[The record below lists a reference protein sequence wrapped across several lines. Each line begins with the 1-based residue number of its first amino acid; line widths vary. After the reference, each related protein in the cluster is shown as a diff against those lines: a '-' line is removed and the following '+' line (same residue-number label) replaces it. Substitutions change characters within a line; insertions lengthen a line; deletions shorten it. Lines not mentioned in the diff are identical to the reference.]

1 MRGLYTLGKALDPLK
16 IPFPKIRLPSHSP
29 DDAKQVDISIVQGEI
44 NKNSPG
50 ASANPVVQSKVNKF
64 GFGFR
69 FWFW

>member
-1 MRGLYTLGKALDPLK
+1 MK
-16 IPFPKIRLPSHSP
+16 ITCPDSEIAP

-69 FWFW
+69 F